1 MWLGLLLALGCGS
14 CQPRSHRNPLP
25 LPALLLWAWERP
37 TDLQFL
43 ATDPRLS
50 QAAIGVASLRATL
63 LIHGAGI
70 EVRSRKATLQ
80 LPPHIVQVP
89 VVRVE
94 AAADARFDAA
104 QQTQLADALLQQA
117 QTAALGRL
125 QVDFEALVSQRP
137 FYRALLSELRQRLGP
152 TYPLSITALSSW
164 CISDPWLRGLP
175 VDEVVPMFYRLG
187 PQSKLLRQRLAEG
200 RDFAAECQHAHGLI
214 TDEPLVLPPTRRRI
228 YVFSPQAF
236 TADSVAAVQTQLS
249 QSWK

>member
-1 MWLGLLLALGCGS
+1 M
-14 CQPRSHRNPLP
+14 
-25 LPALLLWAWERP
+25 
-37 TDLQFL
+37 
-43 ATDPRLS
+43 
-50 QAAIGVASLRATL
+50 
-63 LIHGAGI
+63 
-70 EVRSRKATLQ
+70 
-80 LPPHIVQVP
+80 
-89 VVRVE
+89 
-94 AAADARFDAA
+94 
-104 QQTQLADALLQQA
+104 
-117 QTAALGRL
+117 
-125 QVDFEALVSQRP
+125 DFEALVSQRP
-137 FYRALLSELRQRLGP
+137 FYRALLTELRQRLGP